1 MMDHNLQNV
10 FDAEYKRLIAEA
22 YPSPK
27 KDIHAAVMAQITAEA
42 AQSRKKANILTPA
55 FRNRFVKYGSIAAC
69 FVLLVTLGFRILPM
83 MTKDAVMET
92 ENAMFTADMAYTDGA
107 APEAPM
113 EETSA
118 ETQAAAGGTKN
129 GAPFL
134 YKAVLTDSTT
144 TDAAPEEAE
153 DEIIEEPAAAA
164 AYSAAIEAE
173 EVMDDVDSAEVPEPE
188 APMVMMAPAP
198 AAEEPVAE
206 DAIVEEAVVEEEV
219 AEETPA
225 EDLIEEEVVEECVVE
240 EAVEECVVE
249 ETAPQSGTT
258 SFESELKLALIREID
273 AEAYTAWMTGHG
285 YTSPENWNIS
295 EFVQNFGI
303 SRERFTELYDA
314 LTAFF
319 EQTSPDAEII
329 SYNLDELYRQ

>member
-10 FDAEYKRLIAEA
+10 SDAEYKRLIAEA

-27 KDIHAAVMAQITAEA
+27 RDIHAAVMAQVTAEA
-42 AQSRKKANILTPA
+42 AQSRKKAKILTPA

-69 FVLLVTLGFRILPM
+69 FVLLVTLGFRVLPM

-107 APEAPM
+107 APESPM

-198 AAEEPVAE
+198 TAE
-206 DAIVEEAVVEEEV
+206 DAIVEEAV
-219 AEETPA
+219 AEEAPA

-249 ETAPQSGTT
+249 EAAPQSGIT
-258 SFESELKLALIREID
+258 SFESELKLALTREID
-273 AEAYTAWMTGHG
+273 AETYTAWMTGHG
-285 YTSPENWNIS
+285 YTSPENWSIA

>member
-10 FDAEYKRLIAEA
+10 SDAEYKRLITEA

-27 KDIHAAVMAQITAEA
+27 RDIHAAVMAQITAEA
-42 AQSRKKANILTPA
+42 AQSRKKAKILTPA

-69 FVLLVTLGFRILPM
+69 FVLLVTLGFRVLPM

-107 APEAPM
+107 APESPM

-144 TDAAPEEAE
+144 TDAALEEAE
-153 DEIIEEPAAAA
+153 DEIIIEEPAAAA

-198 AAEEPVAE
+198 AAKESVIEEAPVE
-206 DAIVEEAVVEEEV
+206 DLIEEAVVEEC
-219 AEETPA
+219 
-225 EDLIEEEVVEECVVE
+225 IVE

-249 ETAPQSGTT
+249 EAAPQSGTT
-258 SFESELKLALIREID
+258 SFESELKLALTREID
-273 AEAYTAWMTGHG
+273 AETYTAWMTGHG
-285 YTSPENWNIS
+285 YTSPENWSIA

-329 SYNLDELYRQ
+329 SYNLDELYPN

>member
-1 MMDHNLQNV
+1 MMDHNLHNV
-10 FDAEYKRLIAEA
+10 SDADYKRLIAEA

-42 AQSRKKANILTPA
+42 ARSRRKANILTPA

-69 FVLLVTLGFRILPM
+69 FVLLVTLGFRVLPM

-107 APEAPM
+107 APESPM

-144 TDAAPEEAE
+144 AAAVPEETE
-153 DEIIEEPAAAA
+153 EEIVEEPAAVA
-164 AYSAAIEAE
+164 AYSAEIEAE
-173 EVMDDVDSAEVPEPE
+173 EVMDDGDSAEVPEPE

-198 AAEEPVAE
+198 AAE
-206 DAIVEEAVVEEEV
+206 DAIVEEAV
-219 AEETPA
+219 AEEAPA

-240 EAVEECVVE
+240 EAVEECIVE
-249 ETAPQSGTT
+249 EAAPQSGTT
-258 SFESELKLALIREID
+258 SFESELKLALTREID

-285 YTSPENWNIS
+285 YTSPENWSIA

>member
-1 MMDHNLQNV
+1 MQNV
-10 FDAEYKRLIAEA
+10 SDAEYKRLIAEA

-27 KDIHAAVMAQITAEA
+27 KDIHAAVMAQVTAEA
-42 AQSRKKANILTPA
+42 AQSRKKAKILTPA

-107 APEAPM
+107 APESPM

-134 YKAVLTDSTT
+134 YKAVLTGSTT

-198 AAEEPVAE
+198 TAE
-206 DAIVEEAVVEEEV
+206 DAIVEEAV
-219 AEETPA
+219 AEEAPA

-249 ETAPQSGTT
+249 EAAPQSGIT
-258 SFESELKLALIREID
+258 SFESELKLALTREID
-273 AEAYTAWMTGHG
+273 AETYTAWMTGHG
-285 YTSPENWNIS
+285 YTSPENWSIA

>member
-10 FDAEYKRLIAEA
+10 SDADYQRLISEA

-27 KDIHAAVMAQITAEA
+27 RDIHAAVMAQVTAEA
-42 AQSRKKANILTPA
+42 AQSGKKANILTPA

-69 FVLLVTLGFRILPM
+69 FVLLVTLGFRVLPM
-83 MTKDAVMET
+83 MTKDAVMES
-92 ENAMFTADMAYTDGA
+92 E
-107 APEAPM
+107 
-113 EETSA
+113 
-118 ETQAAAGGTKN
+118 AAAGTMMIADNTAACDDAETVPETAAAEENAKKS
-129 GAPFL
+129 GAPVLF
-134 YKAVLTDSTT
+134 KAILTDGT
-144 TDAAPEEAE
+144 AAYSEESVTEEAPAEEAE
-153 DEIIEEPAAAA
+153 MEVEEEIAEEPA
-164 AYSAAIEAE
+164 
-173 EVMDDVDSAEVPEPE
+173 
-188 APMVMMAPAP
+188 PMLMMAPAP
-198 AAEEPVAE
+198 AAEEAVAE
-206 DAIVEEAVVEEEV
+206 DAIVEEAVVEE
-219 AEETPA
+219 APA

-240 EAVEECVVE
+240 EAVEECIVE
-249 ETAPQSGTT
+249 EAAPQSGTT
-258 SFESELKLALIREID
+258 SFESELKLALTREID

-285 YTSPENWNIS
+285 YTSPENWSIA